1 MKKTLAVLSAA
12 ALLAGVGQ
20 AEARRGGSFFSK
32 AVAAPVK
39 AQPGR
44 VEAGRSSGGLIIVPI
59 PRAGRSQ
66 SAVEDMPPPEHA
78 EQAGPD
84 ILDIPTASVTPAPE
98 VPVIAAAAEKGPWCS
113 DGYVVGGGAGVCVVT
128 LKPELRGAP
137 AILAVSN

>member
-1 MKKTLAVLSAA
+1 MRATLAVLSAA

-32 AVAAPVK
+32 AIAGPAK

-44 VEAGRSSGGLIIVPI
+44 VEAGRSGGGLIIVPI

-66 SAVEDMPPPEHA
+66 RAVEDMKPAEHS
-78 EQAGPD
+78 EEAGPD

-98 VPVIAAAAEKGPWCS
+98 VPAIAASAEKRPWCS
-113 DGYVVGGGAGVCVVT
+113 DGYVVGAGQ
-128 LKPELRGAP
+128 
-137 AILAVSN
+137 VSAS